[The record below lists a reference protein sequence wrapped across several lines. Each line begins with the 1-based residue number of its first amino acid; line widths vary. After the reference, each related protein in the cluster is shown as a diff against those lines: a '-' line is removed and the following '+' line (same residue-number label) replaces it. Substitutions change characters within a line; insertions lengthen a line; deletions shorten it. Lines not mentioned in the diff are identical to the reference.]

1 MLGLNKISDQQI
13 ITDIQQGNEKALVVM
28 YKQNIAMV
36 KNFVRKNSGTDEDVP
51 DLMQDTVIAVWQN
64 ANKPNFV
71 LTVKLSTY
79 MMSIAKNLWYKQL
92 RKKSRFTRIDDNPFE
107 QVAVEPKSS
116 FQMDSHIIKTYV
128 NNLDETC
135 RQLLSYFYFDE
146 LDNKFIAEKM
156 GFANTDV
163 VKSKKY
169 QCFKKLEKDIKAH
182 YNKEDFFGLS

>member
-13 ITDIQQGNEKALVVM
+13 ISDIQQGNEKALVVM

-71 LTVKLSTY
+71 LSAKLSTY
-79 MMSIAKNLWYKQL
+79 IMSIAKNLWYKQL
-92 RKKSRFTRIDDNPFE
+92 RKKSRFTRIDESPVD
-107 QVAVEPKSS
+107 VIATEPKSS
-116 FQMDSHIIKTYV
+116 FAMDSHIIKTFV

-146 LDNKFIAEKM
+146 LDNKYIAEKM

-169 QCFKKLEKDIKAH
+169 QCFKKLEKDVKAH